1 MKNKSYVVIGI
12 IMSLLL
18 TGCGEKKEIT
28 GQTFKTKMEDKGYQ
42 VTNIVDNITNYTYL
56 ETAYKATEKDTFCE
70 MNFYQ
75 TTDTEH
81 AIYLYDNT
89 KKALEELQDTTKK
102 KTSNN
107 FANYNRYLVTTGTNF
122 YAISRIN
129 NTVVIIDSSK
139 SCEKTLKQALKTLGY

>member
-89 KKALEELQDTTKK
+89 KKALEELQDTTNLVKK
-102 KTSNN
+102 
-107 FANYNRYLVTTGTNF
+107 R
-122 YAISRIN
+122 
-129 NTVVIIDSSK
+129 
-139 SCEKTLKQALKTLGY
+139 